1 VSTNRDTRTWRDASR
16 ALPIGSGRSG
26 GRRKPSPNVRISRRC
41 MVVLRKNISVEKGDQ
56 RLFDEIRHV
65 FSLMNDRTTPP
76 ADIVLLANDRCNQE
90 T

>member
-1 VSTNRDTRTWRDASR
+1 
-16 ALPIGSGRSG
+16 
-26 GRRKPSPNVRISRRC
+26 